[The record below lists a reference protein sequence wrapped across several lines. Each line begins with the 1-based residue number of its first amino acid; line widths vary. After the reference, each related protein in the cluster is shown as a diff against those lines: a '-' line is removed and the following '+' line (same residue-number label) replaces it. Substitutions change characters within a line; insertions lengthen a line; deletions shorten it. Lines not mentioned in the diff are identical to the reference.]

1 MCIHT
6 FSPANLL
13 PDGSKPV
20 PITAI
25 VQSHVA
31 DVVGV
36 GFSSGIVIIHD
47 IRADERILHVK
58 MDGGAISAIAF
69 RTDGQELLATSNIT
83 GNIALWDLN
92 QKGRLSHIIRGA
104 HDGPVASIQWIP
116 NQPMLVS
123 SGEDNSVKVT
133 LFNDLFTAFL
143 ILQLA
148 MGIRFAGFAAT
159 TPQISLGTSRPP
171 SFNSP
176 LWR

>member
-13 PDGSKPV
+13 PDGSKPA

-31 DVVGV
+31 DIVGV
-36 GFSSGIVIIHD
+36 GFSSGIVTIHD
-47 IRADERILHVK
+47 IRADERILYVK
-58 MDGGAISAIAF
+58 LDGGAISAIAF

-116 NQPMLVS
+116 NQPVLVS
-123 SGEDNSVKVT
+123 SGEDNSVKVN
-133 LFNDLFTAFL
+133 LFDAPVYGFSDLAISNGCL
-143 ILQLA
+143 IRR
-148 MGIRFAGFAAT
+148 ICRHDSSNFAQDI
-159 TPQISLGTSRPP
+159 TPRLI
-171 SFNSP
+171 
-176 LWR
+176 